1 VIAVISDFHR
11 MPKKRTPKDQA
22 RYYTTTQR
30 SRLHNPVQPK
40 ESIKDVTTQ
49 LYELRIEQ
57 ARERQQN
64 ATLKMTTGDRIS
76 NLSPL
81 GFTPANYTMTQECPN
96 EAAPPRRI
104 PGPAPPRSWIER
116 PRNKLHRTS
125 IPEIVRSRTDP
136 TPPFPGL
143 ELPSR
148 RSLIHHSLLA
158 LGTHF
163 YDHQEVNKYN
173 LPSLGVQLKQWLLTY
188 IAAKNIAGAI
198 TKEGLD
204 VLFPRTSAPS
214 DPEEMIEIIRLS
226 KKDEI
231 YLKYLDLSDSL
242 GTLTLSQLRTFLS
255 PHLPLSTSQE
265 WYISTPRF
273 PSLTHLSL
281 DVSPV
286 HTLKIDHLKLAHIL
300 SQHCSRLTHL
310 SIAGVFT
317 SATSASALI
326 HLSKTLVCLEYIDLS
341 RTPVLHERY
350 GNPYLSAWDDNSEN
364 SQRGRLLDRLNWEG
378 AWRKVRVLVVRKCGF
393 TRDME
398 KGVREGILG
407 IRGGKGWIQ
416 IITQ

>member
-1 VIAVISDFHR
+1 
-11 MPKKRTPKDQA
+11 
-22 RYYTTTQR
+22 
-30 SRLHNPVQPK
+30 
-40 ESIKDVTTQ
+40 
-49 LYELRIEQ
+49 
-57 ARERQQN
+57 
-64 ATLKMTTGDRIS
+64 MTAAD
-76 NLSPL
+76 LSSL
-81 GFTPANYTMTQECPN
+81 GFTPANYTITQECPN
-96 EAAPPRRI
+96 EPAPARRI
-104 PGPAPPRSWIER
+104 PGPAPPRSWMER
-116 PRNKLHRTS
+116 PRNKLRLTS

-188 IAAKNIAGAI
+188 IAAKNIAGGI

-204 VLFPRTSAPS
+204 VLFPRTPTSN
-214 DPEEMIEIIRLS
+214 DPEEMTEIIRLS

-231 YLKYLDLSDSL
+231 YLKCLDLSDSL
-242 GTLTLSQLRTFLS
+242 GPLSLSQLRTFLS
-255 PHLPLSTSQE
+255 PHEPPSISQE
-265 WYISTPRF
+265 WYSSTPRF
-273 PSLTHLSL
+273 PNLTHLSL
-281 DVSPV
+281 DVSPIHAV
-286 HTLKIDHLKLAHIL
+286 KVDHLKLVHIL
-300 SQHCSRLTHL
+300 SQHCTRLTHL

-341 RTPVLHERY
+341 LTPVLHERY
-350 GNPYLSAWDDNSEN
+350 GNPYLSAWDDNSRN
-364 SQRGRLLDRLNWEG
+364 SQEGRLLDRLNWEG

-398 KGVREGILG
+398 RDVREGILG
-407 IRGGKGWIQ
+407 KRGGKGWIQ